1 MNKTKRILLSVFC
14 ILLVLLLVSLF
25 IAVGVSVAKNG
36 VQGLVGELLG
46 NHGFFTGTDAE
57 QWESDF
63 GTQAPDGMTEEP
75 VMQNEESAPVE
86 EPFDYKTLFDFD
98 MQHKPTYEDYLK
110 IQDGMTVEQAVAIL
124 GKPHDLDA
132 AAGSKYLTWE
142 LADGG
147 SCWIKAV
154 SLYATENPT
163 DWSEILQ
170 PHYGGAIVAY
180 HNYSGPGAEQDGK

>member
-14 ILLVLLLVSLF
+14 ILLILLLVSLF
-25 IAVGVSVAKNG
+25 IAAGILVAKNG
-36 VQGLVGELLG
+36 AQGLVGELMG
-46 NHGFFTGTDAE
+46 SHGFFTGTDAE

-63 GTQAPDGMTEEP
+63 GTQAPDGMTEELITRD
-75 VMQNEESAPVE
+75 EESVSVE

-180 HNYSGPGAEQDGK
+180 HNYSGPDVTDGK